1 MHTALRAL
9 TLSHSSHSAHAKAQ
23 FSQRSHS
30 GLTAVSQRS
39 HSGLTALS
47 QRSHSALTKHQLY
60 LDPNLIIIITQQEP
74 TLNDKNELLAPQL
87 F

>member
-1 MHTALRAL
+1 MSAVSAQCTQRSCQLRAL
-9 TLSHSSHSAHAKAQ
+9 TLSHSSHSAHTKAQ

-30 GLTAVSQRS
+30 GLTAV
-39 HSGLTALS
+39 S